1 MLVPDAAPLA
11 RATRASDD
19 MRLFGY
25 CLTALLG
32 AGCAHAAPDRP
43 VTTEAATFRV
53 AQVAGGLANPWC
65 VAFLPDG
72 DMLVTERPGRLRL
85 VHEGR
90 LRAEPVAGVPEVF
103 AHGQGG
109 LFDVALDPDFARNRT
124 LYLSYAYADEA
135 GRTTTRVTRARY
147 APEGLSEQRVI
158 LEAQPPIASQL
169 HFGGRLAFLPDG
181 TLLLTV
187 GERFSQRDLAQDLG
201 TDLGK
206 VLRVGKDG
214 SAPADNPFVGRE
226 GARPEVY
233 TLGHRN
239 PQGLAVDPRDG
250 TVWEE
255 EHGAMGGDE
264 INRLRPGANYGW
276 PLVAYGRNYDGSTIG
291 LGVVH
296 KEGYEDPVHHWDPSI
311 APSGLALYLGDRFP
325 GWKGDLLVGALKY
338 ELVSR
343 LHLDPAVRV
352 VHEEQFLDGALGRVR
367 DVREGPDGLVYLLT
381 DESPGG
387 LYRLEP
393 VERE

>member
-1 MLVPDAAPLA
+1 
-11 RATRASDD
+11 
-19 MRLFGY
+19 MRLFGC

-53 AQVAGGLANPWC
+53 TQVAGGLAHPWC
-65 VAFLPDG
+65 VAFLPGG

-90 LRAEPVAGVPEVF
+90 LRAEPVAGVPKVF

-109 LFDVALDPDFARNRT
+109 LFDVALDPDFAQTRT

-158 LEAQPPIASQL
+158 LEAQPPI
-169 HFGGRLAFLPDG
+169 GR
-181 TLLLTV
+181 
-187 GERFSQRDLAQDLG
+187 Q
-201 TDLGK
+201 
-206 VLRVGKDG
+206 
-214 SAPADNPFVGRE
+214 

-276 PLVAYGRNYDGSTIG
+276 PLVAYGKNYDGSTIG
-291 LGVVH
+291 LGVRH
-296 KEGYEDPVHHWDPSI
+296 KAGYEDTVHYWDPPI
-311 APSGLALYLGDRFP
+311 APSGLALYLGDKFP
-325 GWKGDLLVGALKY
+325 GWRGDLLVGALKDQ
-338 ELVSR
+338 LVSR
-343 LHLDPAVRV
+343 LHLDAAGRV
-352 VHEEQFLDGALGRVR
+352 VREEQFLKGALGRVR

-381 DESPGG
+381 DEDPGG

-393 VERE
+393 VAEAEGAGPP